1 MLCDTMDWYFSLER
15 VGIREDGYALLLEHM
30 QKGMSAIDAMEEI
43 ARKDL
48 DTVRQGMAAGNG
60 PETYRK
66 VRRVLDGIK
75 QLHTQLTETNSKENI

>member
-30 QKGMSAIDAMEEI
+30 QKGMSAIDAME
-43 ARKDL
+43 
-48 DTVRQGMAAGNG
+48 
-60 PETYRK
+60 
-66 VRRVLDGIK
+66 RRVLDGIK